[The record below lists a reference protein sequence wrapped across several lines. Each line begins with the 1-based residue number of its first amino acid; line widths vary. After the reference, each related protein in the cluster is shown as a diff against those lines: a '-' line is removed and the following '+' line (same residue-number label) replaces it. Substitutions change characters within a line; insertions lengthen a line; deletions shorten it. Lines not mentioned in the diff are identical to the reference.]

1 MKHSK
6 MNLQTAL
13 LFAALALPTLVVPA
27 FAQQEVD
34 PSWYNPWATT
44 SKATAD
50 QATTKKTAKK
60 TSRSDDRQPSNSKPR
75 SRKQLASAAQPPKG
89 QPDTTREYR

>member
-27 FAQQEVD
+27 FAQDGEE
-34 PSWYNPWATT
+34 
-44 SKATAD
+44 
-50 QATTKKTAKK
+50 
-60 TSRSDDRQPSNSKPR
+60 DDTV
-75 SRKQLASAAQPPKG
+75 G
-89 QPDTTREYR
+89 